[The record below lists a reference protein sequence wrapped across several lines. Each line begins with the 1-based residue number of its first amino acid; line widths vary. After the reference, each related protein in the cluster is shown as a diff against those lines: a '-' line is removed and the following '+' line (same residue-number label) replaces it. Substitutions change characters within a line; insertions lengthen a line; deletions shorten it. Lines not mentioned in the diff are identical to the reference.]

1 MSDGCCPTLPSIRNG
16 IDANAWENAAASTCG
31 VGVLAVIAAAATLA
45 DRDSDS
51 AAAAAGARVGARE
64 GLVRGGVATSCGP
77 VSSDAISG
85 VTASLFAA
93 PDCTGPVG
101 VSAAPAEAALG
112 AATAR
117 PDALVSA
124 SSPPASSPAAGPR
137 SAGTASPLV
146 P

>member
-16 IDANAWENAAASTCG
+16 IDANAWENAAASTGG

-45 DRDSDS
+45 DRDSDN
-51 AAAAAGARVGARE
+51 AAGAAAGARVGARE

-124 SSPPASSPAAGPR
+124 SS
-137 SAGTASPLV
+137 
-146 P
+146 